1 MNKEK
6 EVDIYSILVQKRDAL
21 VKCGDPFAVD
31 FNVKE
36 INILSDLNQLRLLK
50 LTTPFP
56 GDYKV
61 SSDIFDCTHKVLL
74 GNDLYRTLEYCVW
87 KNRVLFPYISKVFQK
102 FEGIGG
108 SRGYRKIFNTD
119 EQL

>member
-1 MNKEK
+1 MKKET
-6 EVDIYSILVQKRDAL
+6 DIYNILVQKRDAL
-21 VKCGDPFAVD
+21 IKCGDPFAVD
-31 FNVKE
+31 FTVKE

-56 GDYKV
+56 QDYKV
-61 SSDIFDCTHKVLL
+61 ATDIFDCTQKVLF

-102 FEGIGG
+102 LEGIG
-108 SRGYRKIFNTD
+108 SNRGNRKIFSA
-119 EQL
+119 EE